1 MENTETHI
9 FSDPEYHLVQASTAK
24 RFANYIIDILFFY
37 FLVFVGSTIYVLLNP
52 SSVYSPLE
60 ENAEYNLTETLV
72 FICSLIVYYFC
83 LEALFKGKTLGKLIT
98 GTRAVNEDGS
108 NISPKAAF
116 LRSLCRVVPFEA
128 FSALGT
134 PSYPW
139 HDRWAKSYV
148 IDEKGSNRPAD

>member
-1 MENTETHI
+1 MENTETHL
-9 FSDPEYHLVQASTAK
+9 FSDPEYHLVQASTGK
-24 RFANYIIDILFFY
+24 RFANYIIDIVFFY
-37 FLVFVGSTIYVLLNP
+37 FLVFLGSIVYVLLNP
-52 SSVYSPLE
+52 SSVYAPVE
-60 ENAEYNLTETLV
+60 DNPEYNLMETLV
-72 FICSLIVYYFC
+72 IIFALILYYFAV
-83 LEALFKGKTLGKLIT
+83 ETIFKGKTLGKLIT

-108 NISPKAAF
+108 NISPRAAF

-139 HDRWAKSYV
+139 HDKWAKSYV

>member
-1 MENTETHI
+1 MENTETHL
-9 FSDPEYHLVQASTAK
+9 FSDPEYHLVQASTGK
-24 RFANYIIDILFFY
+24 RFANYIIDIVFFY
-37 FLVFVGSTIYVLLNP
+37 FLVFLGSVVYVLLNP
-52 SSVYSPLE
+52 ASVYSPVE
-60 ENAEYNLTETLV
+60 DNPEYNFMETLV
-72 FICSLIVYYFC
+72 IIFALILYYFAV
-83 LEALFKGKTLGKLIT
+83 ETIFKGKTLGKLIT

-108 NISPKAAF
+108 NITPRAAF

-139 HDRWAKSYV
+139 HDKWAKSYV